1 MDTEDLYIS
10 LYEGFSPTAEY
21 LQADSPHRNLL
32 AEGLIIA
39 GLSFALKAFA
49 EAFFEKLG
57 ESAADATVSGIKRL
71 FKQSESTG
79 DRQALLDGLALMAPY
94 LPHLGAMNAT
104 QRAVY
109 QAAVADALS
118 TRGYPKAVADQTA
131 AELMGKLQT
140 GGA

>member
-1 MDTEDLYIS
+1 MDTDDLYIS

-21 LQADSPHRNLL
+21 LQADSQHRNLL

-57 ESAADATVSGIKRL
+57 ESAAEATVNGIKRL
-71 FKQSESTG
+71 FKRSEESG

-94 LPHLGAMNAT
+94 LPHLGAMNAA

-109 QAAVADALS
+109 QAAVATALG
-118 TRGYPKAVADQTA
+118 TRGYPKAVAEQTA
-131 AELMGKLQT
+131 AELMLKLQA
-140 GGA
+140 GGT

>member
-1 MDTEDLYIS
+1 MDTDDLYIS

-21 LQADSPHRNLL
+21 LQADSQHRNLL

-39 GLSFALKAFA
+39 GLAFALKAFA

-57 ESAADATVSGIKRL
+57 ETAAEATVGGIKRL
-71 FKQSESTG
+71 FKQSEDKG

-94 LPHLGAMNAT
+94 LPHLAAMSAD

-109 QAAVADALS
+109 QAAVAGTLG

-131 AELMGKLQT
+131 AELMGKLQA
-140 GGA
+140 GGG